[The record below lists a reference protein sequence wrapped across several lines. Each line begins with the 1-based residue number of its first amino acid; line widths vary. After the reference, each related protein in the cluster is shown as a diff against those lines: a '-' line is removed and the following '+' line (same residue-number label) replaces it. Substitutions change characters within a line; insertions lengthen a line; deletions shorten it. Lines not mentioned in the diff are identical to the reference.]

1 MASLTPLLANFG
13 ANELQLLSSYGDSR
27 DYEAGEVL
35 IREGDENEHLFLILR
50 GRIEVLHDVDG
61 VDKQVAVLEG
71 GDSLGEVSVFDPGPA
86 SATVRAMTAAE
97 VWLISKDHL
106 DELHAA
112 NPKVAYRL
120 LSRITTCLSK
130 RLRQMNDRVVDLV
143 NR

>member
-13 ANELQLLSSYGDSR
+13 ANELQLLSTYGDSR
-27 DYEAGEVL
+27 AYEAGETL
-35 IREGDENEHLFLILR
+35 ISEGEENEHLFLILR
-50 GRIEVLHDVDG
+50 GQIEVLHDVDG
-61 VDKQVAVLEG
+61 IDKQVTILHG

-97 VWLISKDHL
+97 VYLISKSSL